1 MTAPE
6 PPSFAAAQAIVSTL
20 AQGGVRYCCV
30 CPGARST
37 SLALCSWLDARIRVT
52 VHHDERAAGFF
63 ALGLALRI
71 RNPVAVI
78 TTSGTAA
85 AELYPAAVEAFQS
98 QVPLVLLTAD
108 RPAYLRGTGS
118 NQTIRQAGLFGPYVQ
133 YSVDVPP
140 LVAASPE
147 REQPGL
153 RRKVLDALR
162 ACQGRV
168 PGPVHLNLQCEK
180 PFAPPEASAPAVNAP
195 ETAALPVPAP
205 PRLTPRRLAQVQEA
219 FAHARRGLII
229 AGPNRYGPALTAALT
244 ELARAWGM
252 PLLADPL
259 SGCRFQGAGAE
270 DCLVTHYE
278 ALLQTQALDDLR
290 PDLIFR
296 LGALPVST
304 ALIAYWQERLRVRG
318 AHVYVNPAG
327 RIHDETGAVTLYAAA
342 DPVWL
347 CRELIPRAPRPA
359 ADRAWLEAWASRER
373 RARAAAARF
382 MAQGDAWDGG
392 YAAAVVAGMP
402 EGSALFAGNSLPI
415 RLLDLTGNP
424 AARAFTVYGNRGASG
439 IDGVLSAALGV
450 AYRRASPVVLLI
462 GDLSLLHDLGGLAA
476 VRLQE
481 ISNIVIVVLN
491 NNGGG
496 IFERLPAAALG
507 AAFEP
512 LFIAPH
518 GLTFARFARGF
529 GLQYARADSPAALR
543 RRLASALAAR
553 RAALVEVVT
562 DRRQDRQR
570 ARQFAA
576 ALAARQCKENTL

>member
-6 PPSFAAAQAIVSTL
+6 PPSFAAAQAVVSAL
-20 AQGGVRYCCV
+20 AQGGVRHCCV

-37 SLALCSWLDARIRVT
+37 SLALGSWQDARIRVT

-63 ALGLALRI
+63 ALGLALQT

-108 RPAYLRGTGS
+108 RPFYLRDTGS

-133 YSVDVPP
+133 YSLDVPP
-140 LVAASPE
+140 LVAASLE
-147 REQPGL
+147 GEKAGL

-162 ACQGRV
+162 AGQGRA

-180 PFAPPEASAPAVNAP
+180 PFALPETPAPAGNAP
-195 ETAALPVPAP
+195 ATDAWPVPAP
-205 PRLTPRRLAQVQEA
+205 PRLTPRRLAQVQAA
-219 FAHARRGLII
+219 FAHAQRGLII

-259 SGCRFQGAGAE
+259 SGCRFQGARAE
-270 DCLVTHYE
+270 GCPIVTHYE
-278 ALLQTQALDDLR
+278 AWLQTQALDDLR

-296 LGALPVST
+296 VGALPVST
-304 ALIAYWQERLRVRG
+304 ALIAYWQARVRG
-318 AHVYVNPAG
+318 AHVYVNPSG

-347 CRELIPRAPRPA
+347 CRELIRGAPRPD
-359 ADRAWLEAWASRER
+359 ADRAWLEAWTSRER

-392 YAAAVVAGMP
+392 YAAAAVAGMP
-402 EGSALFAGNSLPI
+402 AGGALFAGNSLPV

-424 AARAFTVYGNRGASG
+424 APRAFTVYGNRGASG
-439 IDGVLSAALGV
+439 IDGVLSTALGA

-518 GLTFARFARGF
+518 GLTFAPFARGF
-529 GLQYARADSPAALR
+529 GLQYARADGLADFR

-553 RAALVEVVT
+553 RAFLVEVAT
-562 DRRQDRQR
+562 ERRQDRQR

-576 ALAARQCKENTL
+576 ALAAQS